1 LEFGKALSQAY
12 IVLGFELEILQRIKI
27 LQHQLGARSIK
38 SAVLKAQ
45 TSMSVQQGE
54 QKIRRKSKPWLHPIL
69 ANKEKMSD
77 KP

>member
-1 LEFGKALSQAY
+1 M
-12 IVLGFELEILQRIKI
+12 LGFELEILECNKI

-54 QKIRRKSKPWLHPIL
+54 QKIRRKSKYWLYPIL
-69 ANKEKMSD
+69 ANREIMSD
-77 KP
+77 KL